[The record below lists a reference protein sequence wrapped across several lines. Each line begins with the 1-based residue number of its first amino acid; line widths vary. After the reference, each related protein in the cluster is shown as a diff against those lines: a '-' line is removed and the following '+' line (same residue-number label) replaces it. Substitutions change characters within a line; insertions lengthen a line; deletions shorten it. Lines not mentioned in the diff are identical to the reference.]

1 MARRRVRAVV
11 RGIVQGVGFR
21 AAVEDAAAGL
31 GVAGWVRNTVEGT
44 VEVEVEGDGGAV
56 EAMLAFLRV
65 GPRAAR
71 VTGME
76 VRDVALQREAGFHVT
91 G

>member
-21 AAVEDAAAGL
+21 AAVEDAADGL
-31 GVAGWVRNTVEGT
+31 GVSGWVRNTVEGT

-56 EAMLAFLRV
+56 EAMLAFLRE

-71 VTGME
+71 VTGVE
-76 VRDVALQREAGFHVT
+76 LRDVALQHEAGFHVT

>member
-1 MARRRVRAVV
+1 MVS
-11 RGIVQGVGFR
+11 GIVQGVGFR
-21 AAVEDAAAGL
+21 AAVEDAAVGL
-31 GVAGWVRNTVEGT
+31 GLAGYVRNTAEGT

-56 EAMLAFLRV
+56 ETMLAFLHE

-71 VTGME
+71 VTSVQ
-76 VRDVALQREAGFHVT
+76 VRDVAVRDDAGFDVT

>member
-1 MARRRVRAVV
+1 MARRRVRAEV

-31 GVAGWVRNTVEGT
+31 RLAGHVRNTVEGT
-44 VEVEVEGDGGAV
+44 VEVEVEGDAGAV
-56 EAMLAFLRV
+56 EAMLAFLHE

-71 VTGME
+71 VTGVDVRE
-76 VRDVALQREAGFHVT
+76 VAPRQEDGFQVVE
-91 G
+91 